1 MLKDVFARKSRGSA
15 GFTLIEL
22 LIVIAIIALL
32 IGILLPALGEA
43 RRSGKLT
50 ICSSNLKQFGIANAS
65 FAGENKDRLLGP
77 TYKSGD
83 PKNTLLPGWDKNAG
97 LYYQDDQEAFAFEV
111 VYNIRVKTGM
121 SDVDAPVPSNW
132 IPFILYTH
140 IAGVNYTGGQ
150 LPNTT
155 AACPEDSWRN
165 AIQRNWRDPASTG
178 LPYPPSG
185 ENGDGSTGRP
195 WRWPFS
201 ASYQFHQSH
210 FGPSRQERRLRPDG
224 QSALTAF
231 PFPDPNGSGN
241 TWKYDGEPSIKGVF
255 GYNKTGDIRF
265 PSQKTM
271 MSDEYGRHFGRKT
284 TYFAAPESRQPLA
297 FYDGSVRIY
306 QTSDTNPGWDQSS
319 SSRRGGSANA
329 MGLRLEY
336 TVTQSDWD
344 PQMSTYTD
352 TDSSGHRK
360 YKVAAGWFKYTRGG
374 LFGWDTPRGVASGGA
389 QNGKQAVLQNPG
401 PSQKMT
407 NVWENELDTSVGKW

>member
-50 ICSSNLKQFGIANAS
+50 ICMSNLKQFGIANAT
-65 FAGENKDRLLGP
+65 FGGENKDRLLGP
-77 TYKSGD
+77 TWKAGD
-83 PKNTLLPGWDKNAG
+83 AVSTALPGWTRKG
-97 LYYQDDQEAFAFEV
+97 EYYASDQEAYAYEV
-111 VYNIRVKTGM
+111 VYNIRTKTGM
-121 SDVDAPVPSNW
+121 SDADAPVPPNW
-132 IPFILYTH
+132 IPFILYSH

-155 AACPEDSWRN
+155 SACPEDAWRV
-165 AIQRNWRDPASTG
+165 AIQRNWREPASTG
-178 LPYPPSG
+178 LPYPTSG
-185 ENGDGSTGRP
+185 GDNTSTT

-210 FGPSRQERRLRPDG
+210 WGPSRQERRLNAAG
-224 QSALTAF
+224 QSQTTAF
-231 PFPDPNGSGN
+231 AYPTSTGGGSL
-241 TWKYDGEPSIKGVF
+241 WSYDGDTTIKGVF
-255 GYNKTGDIRF
+255 GSNKSGDIRF

-271 MSDEYGRHFGRKT
+271 MSDEFGRHVGRKT

-306 QTSDTNPGWDQSS
+306 QTVDTNPGWDPSGSS
-319 SSRRGGSANA
+319 KRGGSANA

-336 TVTQSDWD
+336 TKDQQTYD
-344 PQMSTYTD
+344 PQISTFTG
-352 TDSSGHRK
+352 TDSNGLRQ

-374 LFGWDTPRGVASGGA
+374 LMGWDVPRGVSSVGGL
-389 QNGKQAVLQNPG
+389 QGRQAVIQNPG